1 MASETKKELL
11 ERIKELE
18 IRLAEAEET
27 LDAIRNG
34 EVDAVVA
41 SGPDG
46 DRVYTLKGADEA
58 YRVVIENMGEGLLTV
73 SLDGLI
79 LFSNQQFASL
89 LEAPLQRVIGGS
101 LSDFMLPD
109 DELVL
114 SALLSTRTRAEA
126 QLRLKN
132 SAEDLVPVRISANS
146 LNIEGMECVCLIV
159 TDLSNQLRNQDI
171 VAAERLA
178 RSILDQAAG
187 ALLVVD
193 TEGVIIRASRAA
205 GQLAKGSVLLR
216 PFDEVFCLRIKSDAI
231 SDSAAHDYTFA
242 EILSTIQRHGGV
254 SDLEAM
260 ARVPDGRMLDV
271 IVSAGI
277 LTGAGGECLGCII
290 LISDVSGLR
299 RAENEIRRL
308 NTELELRVRSRTAAL
323 EAANKELEA
332 FADTVAHDLRSPLRG
347 IDGWS
352 LALLED
358 YGPTLPPEAR
368 EHLERVRAEAQHMG
382 RLIDDLLLLSHI
394 GQVEMVP
401 SPIDLS
407 QVATNISGRLRESH
421 PGRELEFV
429 IDPELKGTGDEHLLE
444 IALTNLLDN
453 AVKFTSPRDHARIE
467 FGKTAQDFEP
477 AFFVRDNGVGFDMQ
491 HAGMLFGTFRR
502 LHQDSEFPGTGIGL
516 ATVKRVI
523 QRHGGRVWADARA
536 GVGASFYFTLGAGE

>member
-1 MASETKKELL
+1 MASESKKELL
-11 ERIKELE
+11 ERIGELE

-27 LDAIRNG
+27 LAAIRNG

-41 SGPDG
+41 SGPEG
-46 DRVYTLKGADEA
+46 DQVYTLKGADEA
-58 YRVVIENMGEGLLTV
+58 YRLVVENMAESLLT
-73 SLDGLI
+73 LAPDGLI
-79 LFSNQQFASL
+79 LFSNQQFAAL
-89 LEAPLQRVIGGS
+89 LGIPLERVMGASIS
-101 LSDFMLPD
+101 NFVPPEDV
-109 DELVL
+109 LVVT
-114 SALLSTRTRAEA
+114 ALLSTYTRSEA

-132 SAEDLVPVRISANS
+132 GSGELLPVHVSSNALLLDGIECIS
-146 LNIEGMECVCLIV
+146 LIV
-159 TDLSNQLRNQDI
+159 TDMTEQKRNQEI

-178 RSILDQAAG
+178 RSILDQTAG

-193 TEGVIIRASRAA
+193 PEGRIIRASRAA
-205 GQLAKGSVLLR
+205 GKLAKCAVLLR
-216 PFDEVFCLRIKSDAI
+216 PFDEVFCMRIKSDAI
-231 SDSAAHDYTFA
+231 TDSMAHDYTFA
-242 EILSTIQRHGGV
+242 EILSTTQRHGSV
-254 SDLEAM
+254 ADLEAT
-260 ARVPDGRMLDV
+260 ARVPGGQTLDV
-271 IVSAGI
+271 IVSASL
-277 LTGAGGECLGCII
+277 LTGAAGECLGGII

-352 LALLED
+352 LALLD
-358 YGPTLPPEAR
+358 DHGATLEPQAR
-368 EHLERVRAEAQHMG
+368 EYLDRVRAEAQHMG

-401 SPIDLS
+401 SPIDLTS
-407 QVATNISGRLRESH
+407 VARNISGRLREAH
-421 PGRELEFV
+421 PGRQLEFV
-429 IDPELKGTGDEHLLE
+429 IDPELKGTGDERLLE

-467 FGKTAQDFEP
+467 FGKTAENFEP

-502 LHQDSEFPGTGIGL
+502 LHQASEFPGTGIGL

-536 GVGASFYFTLGAGE
+536 GVGASFYFTLGASE